1 MKYCKDIEI
10 LYEKIYIISKYCPI
24 LNSNANT
31 VITNMNN
38 IESSTDSDSS
48 NKLYNINNNNNK
60 NNIVN
65 NNRISD
71 SKNINIIDCEN
82 NSVIISNV
90 VNSSIGEYRV
100 NLSNFL
106 NNECV
111 NICDMVWIY
120 ITSFLVEEI
129 QTLLI

>member
-65 NNRISD
+65 NNRIND
-71 SKNINIIDCEN
+71 SKILI
-82 NSVIISNV
+82 
-90 VNSSIGEYRV
+90 
-100 NLSNFL
+100 
-106 NNECV
+106 
-111 NICDMVWIY
+111 
-120 ITSFLVEEI
+120 
-129 QTLLI
+129 LLIVKITVS